1 VKIDSGIHAVLVKVA
16 AMGLNPHKHLGQ
28 DLATLQPHFTL
39 LARLYGSNICGE
51 GGEYESLTL
60 DSPLFKVRDHVISPI
75 YKLSVYSR
83 NFVSNSGDGVT
94 VRVLLARGRMGFRVY
109 PFPSASC
116 SRAVFKLQWRFFL
129 STITERTHCNV
140 WWIHVLCLDK
150 HQEGGDTVNR
160 LNKAGGK
167 SVPKREFLLHPHS

>member
-1 VKIDSGIHAVLVKVA
+1 
-16 AMGLNPHKHLGQ
+16 MGVVGG
-28 DLATLQPHFTL
+28 
-39 LARLYGSNICGE
+39 RLYGSNICGE

-140 WWIHVLCLDK
+140 
-150 HQEGGDTVNR
+150 
-160 LNKAGGK
+160 
-167 SVPKREFLLHPHS
+167 